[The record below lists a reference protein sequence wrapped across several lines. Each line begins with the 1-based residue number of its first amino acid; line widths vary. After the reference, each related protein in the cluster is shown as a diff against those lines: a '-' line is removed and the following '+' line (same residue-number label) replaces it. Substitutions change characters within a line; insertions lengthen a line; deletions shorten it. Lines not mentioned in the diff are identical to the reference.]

1 LDKRFAK
8 QKRVYSQKR
17 RVLKTMNN
25 FGLDIWS
32 NKNFI
37 IEDGE
42 IKLNYKSMP
51 SLLEIVNTIRAKG
64 VKGPLI
70 LRFPH
75 LVKRQIKTLYN
86 YFEKAIEE
94 NDYKGSFHAV
104 FPLKVNQFPAAVAAI
119 TSQGAKYN
127 YGLEAGSKAELI
139 LAMSKTIGSAN
150 ITVNGFK
157 DEEMLTLGFMAAH
170 SGHNIT
176 ITIEGLNEL
185 ETIINVAS
193 KCNLKVPNI
202 GIRVRLHSAGS
213 GIWAKSGGMD
223 AKFGLTSTEI
233 IEAIK
238 LLKDAKLLHK
248 FTMIHFHIGSQISD
262 IAPLKKALREA
273 GNIYAELKKMQADA
287 LSSIN
292 IGGGLAVEYDQH
304 EKSHAKNYSIDEF
317 SSSVVFLLGEIMDRK
332 NVTHPD
338 IFTESGR
345 FIVASHAVLITP
357 VLELFSQDYQEK
369 LLHFKDTNP
378 PLIEELIE
386 LNRLLNNANCIEYL
400 HDALDHMESLFTL
413 FDLGY
418 IDLQDRSNAEILV
431 HNIIK
436 KALYLKS
443 SNPTNELEQLQIKL
457 QERYLINA
465 SVFQS
470 LPDYWGLGQH
480 FPVMPIHHLNT
491 PPLRA
496 ASLWDITCDS
506 DGEIGF
512 NPEKPLYLHDVNI
525 NEEDYF
531 LGFFNVGAYQETL
544 GMNHNLFTHPNEYTI
559 AINDT
564 GYDIIDAVES
574 KNILEILESIGYDKD
589 EILNH
594 LKNRLANAGFS
605 TEKEKNDTLLQ
616 LERFLHQNSYLRTTT

>member
-1 LDKRFAK
+1 L
-8 QKRVYSQKR
+8 
-17 RVLKTMNN
+17 NN
-25 FGLDIWS
+25 FGLDIWA

-51 SLLEIVNTIRAKG
+51 SLFEIVNTIRTDD

-75 LVKRQIKTLYN
+75 LIKRQIKTLYN

-94 NDYKGSFHAV
+94 NAYKGNFHAV
-104 FPLKVNQFPAAVAAI
+104 FPLKVNQFPAVVAAI
-119 TSQGAKYN
+119 SAQGKKYN

-139 LAMSKTIGSAN
+139 LAMSKTRNGAN

-157 DEEMLTLGFMAAH
+157 DEEMLTLSFMAAQ
-170 SGHNIT
+170 SGQNIT
-176 ITIEGLNEL
+176 VTIEGLNEL
-185 ETIINVAS
+185 ETIIAIAS
-193 KCNLKVPNI
+193 KSNLQIPNI
-202 GIRVRLHSAGS
+202 GIRVRLHSTGS

-238 LLKDAKLLHK
+238 LLKEANIIQQL
-248 FTMIHFHIGSQISD
+248 TMIHFHIGSQMSD

-273 GNIYAELKKMQADA
+273 GNIYAELKKMGAEA

-304 EKSHAKNYSIDEF
+304 EKSYARNYSIDEF
-317 SSSVVFLLGEIMDRK
+317 SSSVVFLLGEIMDAK

-357 VLELFSQDYQEK
+357 VLELFTQDYQEK
-369 LLHFKDTNP
+369 LLDFKDINP
-378 PLIEELIE
+378 PLIEELKE

-443 SNPTNELEQLQIKL
+443 ANPTNELEQLQVKL

-465 SVFQS
+465 SIFQS

-491 PPLRA
+491 TPLRA

-512 NPEKPLYLHDVNI
+512 NPDKPLYLHDVNLD
-525 NEEDYF
+525 EEDYF
-531 LGFFNVGAYQETL
+531 LAFFNVGAYQETL

-559 AINDT
+559 QINDT
-564 GYDIIDAVES
+564 DYNITNAIES
-574 KNILEILESIGYDKD
+574 KTILDILASIGYNKD
-589 EILNH
+589 EILNQ
-594 LKNRLANAGFS
+594 LKSKLEKSSFI
-605 TEKEKNDTLLQ
+605 TEKEKNDTLAQ
-616 LERFLHQNSYLRTTT
+616 LERFLYQNGYLRTTN

>member
-1 LDKRFAK
+1 
-8 QKRVYSQKR
+8 
-17 RVLKTMNN
+17 MHN
-25 FGLDIWS
+25 FGLNIWA

-51 SLLEIVNTIRAKG
+51 SLLEIINNIRSND
-64 VKGPLI
+64 VKGPIL

-75 LVKRQIKTLYN
+75 LVQRQIKTLYN

-94 NDYKGSFHAV
+94 NNYQGKFNAV
-104 FPLKVNQFPAAVAAI
+104 FPLKVNQFPAAVEAI
-119 TSQGAKYN
+119 TSQGKKYN

-139 LAMSKTIGSAN
+139 LAMSKTIDGAN

-157 DEEMLTLGFMAAH
+157 DEEMLTLGFIAAQ

-176 ITIEGLNEL
+176 MTIEGLNEL
-185 ETIINVAS
+185 ETIIKVAS

-233 IEAIK
+233 IEAVK
-238 LLKDAKLLHK
+238 LLKNANLIPQLK
-248 FTMIHFHIGSQISD
+248 MIHFHIGSQMSD

-273 GNIYAELKKMQADA
+273 GNIYAELKKMGADS

-304 EKSHAKNYSIDEF
+304 IKSNARNYSIDEF
-317 SSSVVFLLGEIMDRK
+317 SSSVVFLLSEIMDAK
-332 NVTHPD
+332 NVAHPD

-345 FIVASHAVLITP
+345 FVAASHAVLITP
-357 VLELFSQDYQEK
+357 VLELFTQDYQEK
-369 LLHFKDTNP
+369 LLNFKQTNP

-443 SNPTNELEQLQIKL
+443 ANPTNELEQLQIKL

-465 SVFQS
+465 SIFQS

-491 PPLRA
+491 TPLRA

-525 NEEDYF
+525 DKDDYF
-531 LGFFNVGAYQETL
+531 LAFFNVGAYQETL
-544 GMNHNLFTHPNEYTI
+544 GMNHNLFTHPNEYTVI
-559 AINDT
+559 INDT
-564 GYDIIDAVES
+564 NYEITNKVES
-574 KNILEILESIGYDKD
+574 KNILNILESLGYKKE
-589 EILNH
+589 EISNKLKSD
-594 LKNRLANAGFS
+594 LKNS
-605 TEKEKNDTLLQ
+605 TFIAKKEKSDTLAK
-616 LERFLHQNSYLRTTT
+616 LETFLNQNGYLRTTN

>member
-1 LDKRFAK
+1 MK
-8 QKRVYSQKR
+8 
-17 RVLKTMNN
+17 N

-37 IEDGE
+37 IEDGQ

-51 SLLEIVNTIRAKG
+51 SLLQITEQIRSQDIR
-64 VKGPLI
+64 GPVL

-75 LVKRQIKTLYN
+75 LIKKQIRSLYSYFDKAIKTNN
-86 YFEKAIEE
+86 YQ
-94 NDYKGSFHAV
+94 GSFHAV
-104 FPLKVNQFPAAVAAI
+104 FPLKVNQFPYAIEAV
-119 TSQGAKYN
+119 TSQGVQYN

-139 LAMSKTIGSAN
+139 LAMSKTPNGAN

-157 DEEMLTLGFMAAH
+157 DKEMITLGFIASQ

-176 ITIEGLNEL
+176 LTIEGLGEL
-185 ETIINVAS
+185 ETIIEVADE
-193 KCNLKVPNI
+193 CNLKIPNI
-202 GIRVRLHSAGS
+202 GIRVRLHSTGS
-213 GIWAKSGGMD
+213 GTWAKSGGMD
-223 AKFGLTSTEI
+223 AKFGLTATEI

-238 LLKDAKLLHK
+238 LLTNANLLQYLS
-248 FTMIHFHIGSQISD
+248 MIHFHIGSQMAD
-262 IAPLKKALREA
+262 IAPLKRALREA
-273 GNIYAELKKMQADA
+273 GNIYAELRKMGANE
-287 LSSIN
+287 LNNIN

-304 EKSHAKNYSIDEF
+304 THSTSRNYSIDEF
-317 SSSVVFLLGEIMDRK
+317 SSSVVFLLGEIMDAK
-332 NVTHPD
+332 DVKHPN

-357 VLELFSQDYQEK
+357 VLELFTQDYQEK
-369 LLHFKDTNP
+369 LLNLKKDSNP

-386 LNRLLNNANCIEYL
+386 LNKLLSNQNCIEYL
-400 HDALDHMESLFTL
+400 HDALDHIESLLTL

-443 SNPTNELEQLQIKL
+443 ANPTDELEQLQVKL

-465 SVFQS
+465 SIFQS

-480 FPVMPIHHLNT
+480 FPVMPLHHLNT
-491 PPLRA
+491 TPLRA

-512 NPEKPLYLHDVNI
+512 NPEKPLYLHDVNLD
-525 NEEDYF
+525 EEDYF

-544 GMNHNLFTHPNEYTI
+544 GMDHNLFTHPNEYTI
-559 AINDT
+559 NINDT
-564 GYDIIDAVES
+564 NFEIVNEVES
-574 KNILEILESIGYDKD
+574 KNILNILESIGYDK
-589 EILNH
+589 EKILNK
-594 LKNRLANAGFS
+594 LKTDLLNSDFIIQ
-605 TEKEKNDTLLQ
+605 KEKDDTLAK
-616 LERFLHQNSYLRTTT
+616 LETFVQQNGYLRTTN

>member
-1 LDKRFAK
+1 
-8 QKRVYSQKR
+8 
-17 RVLKTMNN
+17 MNN
-25 FGLDIWS
+25 FGLNIWS

-42 IKLNYKSMP
+42 IKLNYKCMP
-51 SLLEIVNTIRAKG
+51 SLLEITNKIRSND
-64 VKGPLI
+64 VKGPMI

-75 LVKRQIKTLYN
+75 LIERQIKTLYN
-86 YFEKAIEE
+86 YFQKAIDE
-94 NDYKGSFHAV
+94 NNYQGSFNAV
-104 FPLKVNQFPAAVAAI
+104 FPLKVNQFPSLVEAI
-119 TSQGAKYN
+119 TTLGEKYN

-139 LAMSKTIGSAN
+139 LAMSKTPNSAN

-157 DEEMLTLGFMAAH
+157 DEEMLTLGFIAAQ

-193 KCNLKVPNI
+193 KCKLQVPNI

-213 GIWAKSGGMD
+213 GLWAKSGGMD

-238 LLKDAKLLHK
+238 LLKEADLLNKL
-248 FTMIHFHIGSQISD
+248 TMIHFHIGSQMAD

-273 GNIYAELKKMQADA
+273 GNIYAELKKMGADA

-304 EKSHAKNYSIDEF
+304 EKAYARNYSIDEF
-317 SSSVVFLLGEIMDRK
+317 SSSVVFLLGEIMNAK
-332 NVTHPD
+332 NVIHPD

-369 LLHFKDTNP
+369 LLNFKENNP
-378 PLIEELIE
+378 PLIEELRE

-465 SVFQS
+465 SIFQS

-491 PPLRA
+491 TPLRA

-512 NPEKPLYLHDVNI
+512 DPQKPLYLHDVNI
-525 NEEDYF
+525 DEEDYF

-544 GMNHNLFTHPNEYTI
+544 GMQHNLFTHPNEYTI
-559 AINDT
+559 NITDNNYKIINP
-564 GYDIIDAVES
+564 VES
-574 KNILEILESIGYDKD
+574 KNILDILESIGYKKD
-589 EILNH
+589 EILLK
-594 LKNRLANAGFS
+594 LKNDLKKSDFI
-605 TEKEKNDTLLQ
+605 TEKEKSDTLSK
-616 LERFLHQNSYLRTTT
+616 LETFIYQNGYLRTTN

>member
-1 LDKRFAK
+1 
-8 QKRVYSQKR
+8 
-17 RVLKTMNN
+17 MNN

-37 IEDGE
+37 IEDDE

-51 SLLEIVNTIRAKG
+51 SLLEIVNNIRANH
-64 VKGPLI
+64 VKGPLL

-75 LVKRQIKTLYN
+75 LIKKQIKTLYT
-86 YFEKAIEE
+86 YFEKAIIE
-94 NDYKGSFHAV
+94 NNYKGNFNAV
-104 FPLKVNQFPAAVAAI
+104 FPLKVNQFPSVIEAI
-119 TSQGAKYN
+119 TSQGQKYN

-139 LAMSKTIGSAN
+139 LAMSKTLQGAN

-157 DEEMLTLGFMAAH
+157 DEEMLTLAFIAAQ
-170 SGHNIT
+170 SGHKIT

-185 ETIINVAS
+185 EMIIAVAS
-193 KCNLKVPNI
+193 KSNLKIPNI
-202 GIRVRLHSAGS
+202 GIRVRLHSVGS

-233 IEAIK
+233 IEAVK
-238 LLKDAKLLHK
+238 LLKNANLIQQL
-248 FTMIHFHIGSQISD
+248 TMIHFHIGSQMSD

-273 GNIYAELKKMQADA
+273 GNIYAELRKMGAES
-287 LSSIN
+287 LSIIN

-304 EKSHAKNYSIDEF
+304 IKSNARNYSIDEF
-317 SSSVVFLLGEIMDRK
+317 TSSVVFLLSEIMNAK

-345 FIVASHAVLITP
+345 FVAASHAVLITP
-357 VLELFSQDYQEK
+357 VLELFTQDYQEK
-369 LLHFKDTNP
+369 LLNFKEENP

-386 LNRLLNNANCIEYL
+386 LNHLLNNANCIEYL

-443 SNPTNELEQLQIKL
+443 ANPTNELEQLQIKL

-465 SVFQS
+465 SIFQS

-525 NEEDYF
+525 EEEDYF
-531 LGFFNVGAYQETL
+531 LAFFNVGAYQETL

-559 AINDT
+559 VINDT
-564 GYDIIDAVES
+564 SYEITNAIES
-574 KNILEILESIGYDKD
+574 KNILNILDSLGYDSKK
-589 EILNH
+589 ILNQ
-594 LKNRLANAGFS
+594 LKNNLKNSEFI
-605 TEKEKNDTLLQ
+605 TEKEKDDTLAK
-616 LERFLHQNSYLRTTT
+616 LERFLQQNGYLRTTN

>member
-1 LDKRFAK
+1 MQMQDG
-8 QKRVYSQKR
+8 
-17 RVLKTMNN
+17 TMKN
-25 FGLDIWS
+25 FGLNIWS
-32 NKNFI
+32 NNNFI
-37 IEDGE
+37 IEDGH

-51 SLLEIVNTIRAKG
+51 SLLEITEEIRKNN
-64 VKGPLI
+64 VKGPIL

-75 LVKRQIKTLYN
+75 LIKKQIRSLYS
-86 YFEKAIEE
+86 YFDKAIQ
-94 NDYKGSFHAV
+94 NNNYQGKFKAV
-104 FPLKVNQFPAAVAAI
+104 FPLKVNQFPNAVEAI
-119 TSQGAKYN
+119 TTQGEQYA

-139 LAMSKTIGSAN
+139 LAMSKTPLGAN

-157 DEEMLTLGFMAAH
+157 DKEMLTLSFIAAQ

-176 ITIEGLNEL
+176 VTIEGLNEL
-185 ETIINVAS
+185 ETIIEVANET
-193 KCNLKVPNI
+193 KIKVPNI

-233 IEAIK
+233 IEAIA
-238 LLKDAKLLHK
+238 LLKDAELIDKLS
-248 FTMIHFHIGSQISD
+248 MIHFHIGSQMAD

-273 GNIYAELKKMQADA
+273 GNIYAELRMMGADA
-287 LSSIN
+287 LRNIN

-304 EKSHAKNYSIDEF
+304 VKSRARNYSIDEF
-317 SSSVVFLLGEIMDRK
+317 SNSVVFLLGEIMNAK
-332 NVTHPD
+332 GVEHPN

-369 LLHFKDTNP
+369 LLNFKTTNP
-378 PLIEELIE
+378 PLVEELID
-386 LNRLLNNANCIEYL
+386 LNQLLNNTNCIEYL
-400 HDALDHMESLFTL
+400 HDALDHMESLLTL

-443 SNPTNELEQLQIKL
+443 ANPTDELEQLQTQL

-465 SVFQS
+465 SIFQS
-470 LPDYWGLGQH
+470 LPDYWGLDQN
-480 FPVMPIHHLNT
+480 FPVMPLHHLNT
-491 PPLRA
+491 TPLRA

-512 NPEKPLYLHDVNI
+512 DPERPLYLHDVNLD
-525 NEEDYF
+525 EEEYF

-559 AINDT
+559 LINET
-564 GYDIIDAVES
+564 GYKIVNGLES
-574 KNILEILESIGYDKD
+574 KNILDILASIGYDKD
-589 EILNH
+589 EILKK
-594 LKNRLANAGFS
+594 LKTDLLQSDFI
-605 TEKEKNDTLLQ
+605 TEQEKNDTLAKF
-616 LERFLHQNSYLRTTT
+616 EEFIAQNGYLRTTY

>member
-1 LDKRFAK
+1 
-8 QKRVYSQKR
+8 
-17 RVLKTMNN
+17 MNN
-25 FGLDIWS
+25 FGLDIWA

-42 IKLNYKSMP
+42 IKLNYKCMP
-51 SLLEIVNTIRAKG
+51 SLLEITQRIRAQD
-64 VKGPLI
+64 VKGPII

-86 YFEKAIEE
+86 YFEKAIEK
-94 NDYKGSFHAV
+94 NDYKGSFNAV
-104 FPLKVNQFPAAVAAI
+104 YPLKVNQFPAVVEAVTI
-119 TSQGAKYN
+119 EGKRYK
-127 YGLEAGSKAELI
+127 YGLEAGSKAELV
-139 LAMSKTIGSAN
+139 LAMNKAPKDTN

-157 DEEMLTLGFMAAH
+157 DEEMLTLGFIAAQ

-185 ETIINVAS
+185 ETIIEVAKKS
-193 KCNLKVPNI
+193 TLKVPNI
-202 GIRVRLHSAGS
+202 GIRVRLHSSGS

-233 IEAIK
+233 IEAVH
-238 LLKDAKLLHK
+238 LLKDAQLLQQL
-248 FTMIHFHIGSQISD
+248 TMIHFHIGSQMSD

-273 GNIYAELKKMQADA
+273 GNIYAELKKMGADA
-287 LSSIN
+287 LSNIN

-304 EKSHAKNYSIDEF
+304 EKAYARNYSIDEF
-317 SSSVVFLLGEIMDRK
+317 SSSVVFLLGEIMDAK
-332 NVTHPD
+332 GVSHPN

-369 LLHFKDTNP
+369 LLNFKEENP
-378 PLIEELIE
+378 PLLNELIE
-386 LNRLLNNANCIEYL
+386 LNRLLTNANCIEYL

-418 IDLQDRSNAEILV
+418 IDLRDRSNAEILV

-443 SNPTNELEQLQIKL
+443 ANPTNELEQLQIKL

-465 SVFQS
+465 SIFQS

-491 PPLRA
+491 TPLRA

-512 NPEKPLYLHDVNI
+512 DPQKPLYLHDVNLD
-525 NEEDYF
+525 EEEYF
-531 LGFFNVGAYQETL
+531 LAFFNVGAYQETL
-544 GMNHNLFTHPNEYTI
+544 GMQHNLFTHPNEYTI
-559 AINDT
+559 AINDAS
-564 GYDIIDAVES
+564 YEIIEQKES
-574 KNILEILESIGYDKD
+574 QNILEILESIGYSSQD
-589 EILNH
+589 ILNK
-594 LKNRLANAGFS
+594 LKSDLNKSNFI
-605 TEKEKNDTLLQ
+605 TKKEKSDTLSI
-616 LERFLHQNSYLRTTT
+616 LETLLHQNGYLRTTN

>member
-1 LDKRFAK
+1 MK
-8 QKRVYSQKR
+8 
-17 RVLKTMNN
+17 N

-37 IEDGE
+37 IKDDE
-42 IKLNYKSMP
+42 IKLNFKSMP
-51 SLLEIVNTIRAKG
+51 SLLDITNSIRAKEI
-64 VKGPLI
+64 KGPIL

-75 LVKRQIKTLYN
+75 LIEKQINTLYS
-86 YFEKAIEE
+86 YFSKAIKE
-94 NDYKGSFHAV
+94 NEYRGSFSAV
-104 FPLKVNQFPAAVAAI
+104 FPLKVNQFPSAVNAI
-119 TSQGAKYN
+119 MKKGQKYN

-139 LAMSKTIGSAN
+139 LAMSQTPNGAN

-157 DEEMLTLGFMAAH
+157 DKEMLTLGFIAAQ

-185 ETIINVAS
+185 ETIIEVAKAS
-193 KCNLKVPNI
+193 NLKIPNI
-202 GIRVRLHSAGS
+202 GIRVRLHSVGS

-238 LLKDAKLLHK
+238 LLKHAKLLHK
-248 FTMIHFHIGSQISD
+248 FSMIHFHIGSQMRD

-273 GNIYAELKKMQADA
+273 GNIYAELKKMGADS

-292 IGGGLAVEYDQH
+292 IGGGLAVEYEQH
-304 EKSHAKNYSIDEF
+304 SKSNSRNYSIDEF
-317 SSSVVFLLGEIMDRK
+317 SSSVVFLLGEIMNAK
-332 NVTHPD
+332 NVTHPN

-345 FIVASHAVLITP
+345 FISASHAVLITP
-357 VLELFSQDYQEK
+357 VLELFSQDYHEN
-369 LLHFKDTNP
+369 LLNFKKDNP
-378 PLIEELIE
+378 PLIEELRE
-386 LNRLLNNANCIEYL
+386 LNKLLNNTNCIEYL

-431 HNIIK
+431 HQIIK

-443 SNPTNELEQLQIKL
+443 ANPTDELEQLQNKL

-465 SVFQS
+465 SIFQS

-480 FPVMPIHHLNT
+480 FPVMPIHHLST
-491 PPLRA
+491 TPLRA
-496 ASLWDITCDS
+496 AALWDITCDS

-512 NPEKPLYLHDVNI
+512 NPLKPLYLHDVNLD
-525 NEEDYF
+525 EEDYF
-531 LGFFNVGAYQETL
+531 LAFFNVGAYQETL
-544 GMNHNLFTHPNEYTI
+544 GMNHNLFTHPSEFTVNISDTEYEITN
-559 AINDT
+559 AI
-564 GYDIIDAVES
+564 ES
-574 KNILEILESIGYDKD
+574 KSILDILGSIGYEKDK
-589 EILNH
+589 ILNK
-594 LKNRLANAGFS
+594 LKEDLLQSSFI
-605 TEKEKNDTLLQ
+605 TEKEKKDTLSKLKTFV
-616 LERFLHQNSYLRTTT
+616 RQNGYLRTTN

>member
-1 LDKRFAK
+1 
-8 QKRVYSQKR
+8 
-17 RVLKTMNN
+17 MNT
-25 FGLDIWS
+25 FGLDIWA

-51 SLLEIVNTIRAKG
+51 SLLDIVNTIRSKD
-64 VKGPLI
+64 VKGPLL

-75 LVKRQIKTLYN
+75 LIKRQIKTLYH
-86 YFEKAIEE
+86 YFEKAIHE
-94 NDYKGSFHAV
+94 NNYQGKFKAV
-104 FPLKVNQFPAAVAAI
+104 FPLKVNQFPTAVEAI
-119 TSQGAKYN
+119 ISQGAKYS

-139 LAMSKTIGSAN
+139 LAMSKVVDGAN

-170 SGHNIT
+170 SGQNIT

-185 ETIINVAS
+185 ETIIALS
-193 KCNLKVPNI
+193 AKSHLKVPNI

-233 IEAIK
+233 IEAVK
-238 LLKDAKLLHK
+238 LLKDADLLSNL
-248 FTMIHFHIGSQISD
+248 TMVHFHIGSQIAD

-273 GNIYAELKKMQADA
+273 GNIYAELKKMGAES

-304 EKSHAKNYSIDEF
+304 EKAHARNYSIDEF
-317 SSSVVFLLGEIMDRK
+317 SSSVVFLLGEIMDAK
-332 NVTHPD
+332 NVEHPD

-345 FIVASHAVLITP
+345 FIAASHAVLITP

-369 LLHFKDTNP
+369 LLHFKDINP

-443 SNPTNELEQLQIKL
+443 ANPTNELEQLQTKL

-491 PPLRA
+491 LPLRA

-525 NEEDYF
+525 DDEDYF
-531 LGFFNVGAYQETL
+531 LAFFNVGAYQETL
-544 GMNHNLFTHPNEYTI
+544 GMNHNLFTHPSEYTI
-559 AINDT
+559 AIDDT
-564 GYDIIDAVES
+564 GYSITNAIDS
-574 KNILEILESIGYDKD
+574 KNILEILASIGYNQN
-589 EILNH
+589 EILNQI
-594 LKNRLANAGFS
+594 KNKLANANFI
-605 TEKEKNDTLLQ
+605 TEKEKNDTLAQ
-616 LERFLHQNSYLRTTT
+616 LEIFLHQNGYLRTTN

>member
-1 LDKRFAK
+1 MK
-8 QKRVYSQKR
+8 S
-17 RVLKTMNN
+17 
-25 FGLDIWS
+25 FGLEIWA

-51 SLLEIVNTIRAKG
+51 SILNITKKIREND
-64 VKGPLI
+64 VKGPIL

-75 LVKRQIKTLYN
+75 LIKRQIKTLYN
-86 YFEKAIEE
+86 YFEKAVEK
-94 NDYKGSFHAV
+94 NAYHGKFYAV
-104 FPLKVNQFPAAVAAI
+104 FPLKVNQFPAVVEAV
-119 TSQGAKYN
+119 TKQGEAYN

-139 LAMSKTIGSAN
+139 IAMSKAEKNAN

-157 DEEMLTLGFMAAH
+157 DEEMLTLGFIAAQN
-170 SGHNIT
+170 GHKIT

-185 ETIINVAS
+185 ESIIGVAKKS
-193 KCNLKVPNI
+193 NLQVPNI

-213 GIWAKSGGMD
+213 GLWAKSGGMD

-233 IEAIK
+233 IEAIH
-238 LLKDAKLLHK
+238 LLKEADLLERL
-248 FTMIHFHIGSQISD
+248 TMIHFHIGSQMAD
-262 IAPLKKALREA
+262 IAPIKKALREA
-273 GNIYAELKKMQADA
+273 GNIYAELKKMGADA

-304 EKSHAKNYSIDEF
+304 IQAHARNYSIEEF
-317 SSSVVFLLGEIMDRK
+317 SSSVVFLLGEIMDAK
-332 NVTHPD
+332 GVTHPD

-345 FIVASHAVLITP
+345 FVVASHAVLITP

-369 LLHFKDTNP
+369 LLHFKEKNP

-386 LNRLLNNANCIEYL
+386 LNTLLNNANSIEYL

-443 SNPTNELEQLQIKL
+443 SNPTNELEEIQTKL

-465 SVFQS
+465 SIFQS

-491 PPLRA
+491 TPLRA

-512 NPEKPLYLHDVNI
+512 NPEKPLYLHDVNLDI
-525 NEEDYF
+525 EEYF

-544 GMNHNLFTHPNEYTI
+544 GMSHNLFTHPNEYTI
-559 AINDT
+559 NIND
-564 GYDIIDAVES
+564 IDYQITNATES
-574 KNILEILESIGYDKD
+574 KNILQILESIGYDSKNIVTKLNS
-589 EILNH
+589 EIENSQFIT
-594 LKNRLANAGFS
+594 K
-605 TEKEKNDTLLQ
+605 KEKSDTLATLKK
-616 LERFLHQNSYLRTTT
+616 LLAQNGYLRTTN